1 VESVY
6 RERTKGRII
15 VIVIVIF
22 IVTTVSTNFAS
33 YIGYNYI
40 KPDNL
45 AYAHFVG
52 SNKTVDNYKVV
63 FQLIPSVPSVDENS
77 TLNFS
82 VLDKN
87 NANVNNVFAAL
98 IIKEKDTD
106 KIVSQIPYKF
116 YEFSDITFPPS
127 KFQNNGKYLATLEA
141 RIAGDVKYEAKPLV
155 ANFDFSVVNKPLISL
170 TTLIYYI
177 LIPTIVIIA
186 GIAEYLLFF
195 RKHKTMKN
203 ARKE

>member
-1 VESVY
+1 LESVY
-6 RERTKGRII
+6 REITKGRII
-15 VIVIVIF
+15 VVVVVIVIVA
-22 IVTTVSTNFAS
+22 TACTNFAS

-40 KPDNL
+40 KPDDL

-52 SNKTVDNYKVV
+52 SNKTIDNYKVV
-63 FQLIPSVPSVDENS
+63 FQLIPSIPSVDENS

-106 KIVSQIPYKF
+106 KIVSQISYKF

-141 RIAGDVKYEAKPLV
+141 RIAGDVKYEAKPEMPVCNLE
-155 ANFDFSVVNKPLISL
+155 S
-170 TTLIYYI
+170 
-177 LIPTIVIIA
+177 
-186 GIAEYLLFF
+186 
-195 RKHKTMKN
+195 M
-203 ARKE
+203 